1 MKLLESNDQLELD
14 KIYKLSIISNQK
26 QINKGYEA
34 EVVAI
39 VVLDSDPYYTRSI
52 IINTILT
59 NNNKYWNTGRD
70 HFNINVMKVR
80 GYDIFFQEL

>member
-39 VVLDSDPYYTRSI
+39 VLDSDPYYTRSI

>member
-14 KIYKLSIISNQK
+14 KIYKLSVISNQK
-26 QINKGYEA
+26 QSNERYEA

-39 VVLDSDPYYTRSI
+39 VLPSDPYYITSI

-59 NNNKYWNTGRD
+59 NNQDRWPIRRD
-70 HFNINVMKVR
+70 HFNINVMRNK